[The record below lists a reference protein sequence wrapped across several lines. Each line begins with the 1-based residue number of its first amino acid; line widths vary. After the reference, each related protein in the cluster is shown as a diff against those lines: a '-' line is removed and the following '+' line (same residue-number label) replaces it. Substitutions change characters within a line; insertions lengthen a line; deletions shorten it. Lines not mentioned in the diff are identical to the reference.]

1 MPLVKVASVKVIP
14 QHRSMTTMSDIIE
27 TIQYRRHTINVHHD
41 SDASNPWKEWDGQPP
56 MIVLHGGR
64 RAEFT
69 EYGLDLSVPT
79 FTKEQMKASLP
90 ALKKALGITGR
101 ILPFCQEYAVSQ
113 RYNYTGAV
121 DLFNDAIS
129 EYFEQ
134 QSSSDKME
142 LLADLYQ
149 AIGVPALRKSVHG
162 SSQGDYAEVLLVATP
177 EWVKEVGIAPERIEQ
192 SLKSDA
198 ELYGNWAFGNCYGYT
213 IEEID
218 EAGCWGFYGYNHEES
233 GLLDAAKSD
242 IDYHIE
248 QARKAHTKQVKTWI
262 RNRVPYQ
269 YRSIAA

>member
-1 MPLVKVASVKVIP
+1 M
-14 QHRSMTTMSDIIE
+14 E
-27 TIQYRRHTINVHHD
+27 TVDTLEYKGFQINVHPD
-41 SDASNPWKEWDGQPP
+41 YSPMNPWEDWDGQPP

-79 FTKEQMKASLP
+79 FTKEQLKASLP

-134 QSSSDKME
+134 QSSSDKLE
-142 LLADLYQ
+142 LLADLYR
-149 AIGVPALRKSVHG
+149 AIGVPALCKSVHG
-162 SSQGDYAEVLLVATP
+162 SCQGDYAEVLLVATP
-177 EWVKEVGIAPERIEQ
+177 EWVKEVDIAPERIDQ
-192 SLKSDA
+192 SLKNDA
-198 ELYGNWAFGNCYGYT
+198 DLYGHYAFGEVYGYSV
-213 IEEID
+213 EGID
-218 EAGCWGFYGYNHEES
+218 DASCWGFYGYDHEKS
-233 GLLDAAKSD
+233 GLLSDAQGA

-248 QARKAHTKQVKTWI
+248 QARIEQIEQIESQRKAHTEQVKTWI
-262 RNRVPYQ
+262 RNRVPFQ
-269 YRSIAA
+269 YRSTAA